1 MTERPNGR
9 RDVSA
14 ELLKPLTEIFGLLGK
29 SLAETTTERMAGLLP
44 DFEAQGKKTSYE
56 LEAIKDQIGA
66 FAVSAEMLEN
76 ANRANQLLGDQFYE
90 RRIIGPMAR
99 GLFPIMDLIR
109 DAIDRPD
116 SDRQCLSALR
126 AQLEQ
131 FLTGYGI
138 EAFSCKASSPF
149 DPKNMKVLQ
158 NAPTKRPDLNGLVAK
173 SLQCGF
179 RMNERVLR
187 LQTVSIYK
195 FEEFEEL
202 ETPSTSAM
210 SSADKEGSNHDHTRN

>member
-14 ELLKPLTEIFGLLGK
+14 ELLKPLTEIFGLLGE
-29 SLAETTTERMAGLLP
+29 SLAETITERMAGLLP

-56 LEAIKDQIGA
+56 LAAIKDQIGT

-76 ANRANQLLGDQFYE
+76 ASRANQLLGDQFYQ
-90 RRIIGPMAR
+90 RRIISPMVR
-99 GLFPIMDLIR
+99 GLFPIMDLIC

-131 FLTGYGI
+131 FLAGYGI
-138 EAFSCKASSPF
+138 EVFGCEACSPF
-149 DPKNMKVLQ
+149 DPKIMKPLQ
-158 NAPTKRPDLNGLVAK
+158 SAPTSRADLNGFVAK

-179 RMNERVLR
+179 RTNDRVLR

-195 FEEFEEL
+195 FE
-202 ETPSTSAM
+202 TPSTTAVTTNS
-210 SSADKEGSNHDHTRN
+210 ERQ